1 MGAGGIIHQRAAVM
15 LIALNDSSLFD
26 SLPQH
31 CKDRVNAIDAKPFD
45 QRDEHDVHVLAMMFP
60 VAVSC

>member
-1 MGAGGIIHQRAAVM
+1 MSGGIIIQRSVAM
-15 LIALNDSSLFD
+15 LHALTDTSLWN

-31 CKDRVNAIDAKPFD
+31 CKDKINAIDGKPAD